1 MDRVGD
7 AGVDRGWPGRV
18 RDRYC
23 QRDRSGPQC
32 GRSASEQGN
41 PVPVS
46 VDADKPASHD
56 LAASNRRVLEQVNG
70 RPRAVAQC
78 GARRAVRPG
87 AGVGVMYGRWTTA
100 RPLELRGPWISN
112 VCTDLQR
119 VYPTLTAVGRCAG
132 AVHPGAGVG
141 APWPGAGVGV
151 MYGRWTTARPLELR
165 GPWISNVCTDLQR
178 VYPTLTAVGRCAGAV
193 HPGAGIGVKAA
204 VEATT
209 PRKTEFHASEGD
221 RQAVETPRFLNHEPG
236 GQPRT
241 HVSQKPPCL
250 SWQARKPVTFADPR
264 PAPLAWDGGSRSDPG
279 LDPCLFR
286 ESP

>member
-70 RPRAVAQC
+70 RPALWRSAVPGEQSGPGRRWSHVRALDN
-78 GARRAVRPG
+78 RTS
-87 AGVGVMYGRWTTA
+87 VGVA
-100 RPLELRGPWISN
+100 RS
-112 VCTDLQR
+112 VDLQR
-119 VYPTLTAVGRCAG
+119 VYRSPTCVPNSHGC
-132 AVHPGAGVG
+132 
-141 APWPGAGVGV
+141 
-151 MYGRWTTARPLELR
+151 
-165 GPWISNVCTDLQR
+165 
-178 VYPTLTAVGRCAGAV
+178 GRCAGAV

-209 PRKTEFHASEGD
+209 PRKPSS
-221 RQAVETPRFLNHEPG
+221 
-236 GQPRT
+236 T
-241 HVSQKPPCL
+241 HQKATVRLSRLPAFSITSQGAAQNARIPKPPCL

>member
-1 MDRVGD
+1 M
-7 AGVDRGWPGRV
+7 RGPGRRCRCRSRVARTRSRSLLSARSQRPTV
-18 RDRYC
+18 RPQC
-23 QRDRSGPQC
+23 QRAGESGSGECRCGQACQSRLGSVQPPGIGAGERPPPRCGAVRCPASSPARGRRWSC
-32 GRSASEQGN
+32 GRALDKGTFSCAARGS
-41 PVPVS
+41 PTCVP
-46 VDADKPASHD
+46 
-56 LAASNRRVLEQVNG
+56 
-70 RPRAVAQC
+70 
-78 GARRAVRPG
+78 
-87 AGVGVMYGRWTTA
+87 
-100 RPLELRGPWISN
+100 ISN
-112 VCTDLQR
+112 VCTQLSRLWSQR
-119 VYPTLTAVGRCAG
+119 AG
-132 AVHPGAGVG
+132 ALRPGAGVG
-141 APWPGAGVGV
+141 APRPGAGVGV

>member
-1 MDRVGD
+1 M
-7 AGVDRGWPGRV
+7 RGPGRRCRCRSRVARTRSRSLLSARSQRPTV
-18 RDRYC
+18 RPQC
-23 QRDRSGPQC
+23 QRAGESGSGECRC
-32 GRSASEQGN
+32 GQACQSRLG
-41 PVPVS
+41 S
-46 VDADKPASHD
+46 VQPPGIGAGERPPPRCGAVRCPASSPARGRRWSHVRALD
-56 LAASNRRVLEQVNG
+56 NRTS
-70 RPRAVAQC
+70 
-78 GARRAVRPG
+78 
-87 AGVGVMYGRWTTA
+87 VGVA
-100 RPLELRGPWISN
+100 RPWISN
-112 VCTDLQR
+112 VCTDLQ
-119 VYPTLTAVGRCAG
+119 P
-132 AVHPGAGVG
+132 
-141 APWPGAGVGV
+141 
-151 MYGRWTTARPLELR
+151 
-165 GPWISNVCTDLQR
+165 

>member
-132 AVHPGAGVG
+132 AVHPGAG
-141 APWPGAGVGV
+141 
-151 MYGRWTTARPLELR
+151 
-165 GPWISNVCTDLQR
+165 
-178 VYPTLTAVGRCAGAV
+178 
-193 HPGAGIGVKAA
+193 IGVKAA

-241 HVSQKPPCL
+241 HVSQEPPCL
-250 SWQARKPVTFADPR
+250 SWRARKPVTFADPR